1 MNTKF
6 EEYFTDSSFWNK
18 IGRVI
23 RKAGKKLIYLSL
35 ILYYT
40 MRQGEI
46 PPQDKLIIISALGY
60 FIFPLDF
67 IADVSPGIGYLDD
80 FGAMLMVYSKV
91 APYVTDE
98 IKAKAKS
105 KLEHLSGDRAP
116 DLQTSE
122 FEDVY

>member
-1 MNTKF
+1 MNNNYAD
-6 EEYFTDSSFWNK
+6 YFSDSAFWSK
-18 IGRVI
+18 VGRVI

-46 PPQDKLIIISALGY
+46 PPQDKLIILAALGY

-67 IADVSPGIGYLDD
+67 IADVSPGIGYMDD
-80 FGAMLMVYSKV
+80 FGALLMVYSKV

-98 IKAKAKS
+98 IKDKAKS
-105 KLEHLSGDRAP
+105 KLSTLSGEKEP

-122 FEDVY
+122 FEDIE